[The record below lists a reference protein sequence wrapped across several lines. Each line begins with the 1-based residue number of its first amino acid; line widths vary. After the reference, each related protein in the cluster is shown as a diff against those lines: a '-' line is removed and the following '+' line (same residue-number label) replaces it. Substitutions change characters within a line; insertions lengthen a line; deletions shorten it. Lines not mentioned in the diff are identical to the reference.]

1 MRYLQNPDC
10 VRRSRSLSPSCDNN
24 HIVSN
29 RDEVALLAEINGILN
44 PGIHIIHPGS
54 SWPLLLIVQG
64 DAASEDLS
72 LPGHLGEPGDGEDG
86 AVGLV
91 LADQVRG
98 GATGGEDHDSR
109 GFTLVGG
116 EDSRDSS
123 GGGVVTGRH
132 VLQIGKLSVII
143 SERRNIRI

>member
-72 LPGHLGEPGDGEDG
+72 LPGHLGEPGHGEDG

-91 LADQVRG
+91 LADDVG
-98 GATGGEDHDSR
+98 GGPAGGQHHD
-109 GFTLVGG
+109 GGGLALVGG
-116 EDSRDSS
+116 HHGGDGG
-123 GGGVVTGRH
+123 GGGVVRDSSNILTYG
-132 VLQIGKLSVII
+132 LQD
-143 SERRNIRI
+143 

>member
-1 MRYLQNPDC
+1 M
-10 VRRSRSLSPSCDNN
+10 SPAGDNN
-24 HIVSN
+24 DIVSSSDEITLLTKVN
-29 RDEVALLAEINGILN
+29 RVLDSSIN
-44 PGIHIIHPGS
+44 IIHPGS
-54 SWPLLLIVQG
+54 SRSVLLIEEWNTS
-64 DAASEDLS
+64 SEHLELS
-72 LPGHLGEPGDGEDG
+72 RHLGEPGDGEDG
-86 AVGLV
+86 TVGLV

-132 VLQIGKLSVII
+132 VLEVGKLSVLIE
-143 SERRNIRI
+143 ERMNIRI